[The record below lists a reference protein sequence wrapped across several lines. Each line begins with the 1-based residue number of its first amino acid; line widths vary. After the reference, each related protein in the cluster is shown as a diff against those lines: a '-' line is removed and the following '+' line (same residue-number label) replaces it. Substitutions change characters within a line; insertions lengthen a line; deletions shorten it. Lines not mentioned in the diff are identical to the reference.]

1 MSKPK
6 KLTIH
11 DFLFKPLLYALLAQL
26 FLILLFSLCYEERAP
41 LNRYID
47 CEQATIT
54 VEEKYTTSEPVRRG
68 FKTGFYISYNGDVY
82 YFSNVNYS
90 NTEFDE
96 MIKVGER
103 IDVYYIESFNIWQG
117 KMFEIVSAEGDDTYV
132 NFDDY
137 NDMTEKSN
145 TRVIIAF
152 SILEALFIFFT
163 VCLIPS
169 WEVKDF
175 VKNLKRK
182 IKKIKKQKSA

>member
-1 MSKPK
+1 
-6 KLTIH
+6 
-11 DFLFKPLLYALLAQL
+11 
-26 FLILLFSLCYEERAP
+26 
-41 LNRYID
+41 
-47 CEQATIT
+47 
-54 VEEKYTTSEPVRRG
+54 
-68 FKTGFYISYNGDVY
+68 
-82 YFSNVNYS
+82 
-90 NTEFDE
+90 
-96 MIKVGER
+96 
-103 IDVYYIESFNIWQG
+103 
-117 KMFEIVSAEGDDTYV
+117 MFEIVSAEGDDTYV

-175 VKNLKRK
+175 VKNLKKK

>member
-26 FLILLFSLCYEERAP
+26 FIILLFSLLFEKRAP

-54 VEEKYTTSEPVRRG
+54 VEEKYTTSEPGGRR
-68 FKTGFYISYNGDVY
+68 FQTGFYISCNGDIY
-82 YFSNVNYS
+82 NFSNVNYS
-90 NTEFDE
+90 NTELDE
-96 MIKVGER
+96 MIRVGER
-103 IDVYYIESFNIWQG
+103 IEVYYVEDFNIWQG

-132 NFDDY
+132 NFDNY
-137 NDMTEKSN
+137 NDMLEKSN

-152 SILEALFIFFT
+152 SILEALFIFLT
-163 VCLIPS
+163 VCLIPF
-169 WEVKDF
+169 WEVENF

>member
-11 DFLFKPLLYALLAQL
+11 DFLFKPFLYALLAQL
-26 FLILLFSLCYEERAP
+26 FLILLFSLCYVDRLP

-47 CEQATIT
+47 CEHATIT

-82 YFSNVNYS
+82 TFSSANYTA
-90 NTEFDE
+90 NELNE

-103 IDVYYIESFNIWQG
+103 IEVYYIESFNIWQG

-137 NDMTEKSN
+137 NDMLEESN
-145 TRVIIAF
+145 NIAIMVF
-152 SILEALFIFFT
+152 SILEASFIFLT

-175 VKNLKRK
+175 VKKLKKK